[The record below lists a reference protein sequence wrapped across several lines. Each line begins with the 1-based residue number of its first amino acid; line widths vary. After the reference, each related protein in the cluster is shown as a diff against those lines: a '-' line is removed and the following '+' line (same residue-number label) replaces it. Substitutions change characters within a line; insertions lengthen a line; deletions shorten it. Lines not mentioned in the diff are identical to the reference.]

1 MMHLRCVEVSAMSH
15 RASGV
20 EVIESL
26 LECPRFP
33 FMRASYL
40 RFCAFLLEN
49 GALTSIPHHPHMTT
63 RRILCDFLI
72 NMSVML

>member
-33 FMRASYL
+33 FMRAAYL
-40 RFCAFLLEN
+40 RFCAHFVHFL
-49 GALTSIPHHPHMTT
+49 APMIHIFST
-63 RRILCDFLI
+63 RRNDVLCPR
-72 NMSVML
+72 